1 LHNNALVVEVRIG
14 FLLLLFHYKTL
25 HLPGSFLLLPP
36 VLLAFVSASL
46 LRFYVSWT
54 DAALVEAL
62 ESDNW
67 RAFAEIYERYW
78 YRVFTLAYR
87 KLKSRE
93 TAEEL
98 VQELFIA
105 LWHKRAQQP
114 IIHLENYLLVAIN
127 HRVLTYIRAH
137 RVRTHYAAYC
147 RKLLPEATHETEDT
161 LAAADL
167 SAAFL
172 RGVELLPEKSR
183 EVFRLS
189 RLEHQSVAEIAARLE
204 VTPKAVEYHL
214 TKSLKRLRMHL
225 REFLAM

>member
-1 LHNNALVVEVRIG
+1 
-14 FLLLLFHYKTL
+14 
-25 HLPGSFLLLPP
+25 
-36 VLLAFVSASL
+36 VSSSPYGPYTS
-46 LRFYVSWT
+46 RT
-54 DAALVEAL
+54 DAALLEAL
-62 ESDNW
+62 AKDDW
-67 RAFAEIYERYW
+67 RAFAEIYERHW
-78 YRVFTLAYR
+78 YRVFAVAYR

-98 VQELFIA
+98 VQELFA
-105 LWHKRAQQP
+105 VLWHKRAQQA
-114 IIHLENYLLVAIN
+114 ITQLEDYLLVAIN

-137 RVRTHYAAYC
+137 RVRAHYADYC
-147 RKLLPEATHETEDT
+147 RNLSTEATHETEDA

-189 RLEHQSVAEIAARLE
+189 RLEHQSVEEIAARLD

-214 TKSLKRLRMHL
+214 TKSLKRLRLHL
-225 REFLAM
+225 REFLAMLVPFLLFIR